1 MRINA
6 ILLPSIFFIFFLGSW
21 SLYKG
26 PQEIKKATWL
36 LGTWQNKTSKGVI
49 YETWSERSDHELSGM
64 SYFIQDQDTTVLE
77 IIQIIQEN
85 DRLFYIPTVHNQND
99 ALPVRFSSTIVSDSK
114 MVFENKEH
122 DFPQVITYMKITED
136 SLVASISG
144 LVNGKERKQIF
155 PMSRQN

>member
-1 MRINA
+1 MKINA
-6 ILLPSIFFIFFLGSW
+6 ILLPFIFILFLLGSW
-21 SLYKG
+21 SLYQG

-49 YETWSERSDHELSGM
+49 YETWSERTDIELSGM

-77 IIQIIQEN
+77 TIQIIQEN
-85 DRLFYIPTVHNQND
+85 DRLFYIPTVQNQND
-99 ALPVRFSSTIVSDSK
+99 ALPVRFSSTFVSDSK

-122 DFPQVITYMKITED
+122 DFPQVITYMKIAED

-144 LVNGKERKQIF
+144 IVNGNERKKVF
-155 PMSRQN
+155 PMSRQK